1 MIIKKSEIKLVGST
15 EEVLLQPPEPFKF
28 DGEIDPVAF
37 SNILFE
43 KMRDYHGLGLSANQV
58 GLNLR
63 AFVIGNDDFR
73 MNVFN
78 PEIVKVSDDMILM
91 EEGCLSFPGVF
102 LKVQRPTTIKVRYQ
116 NAKGELMEEDY
127 NGLTARIF
135 LHEYDHMQ
143 GITMQSR
150 VSKLKWDMA
159 TKKVVKRTKRIIKKH
174 VQQNLTNIKNTMEQN
189 GNPQR
194 IS

>member
-1 MIIKKSEIKLVGST
+1 MIIKKSAINLVSST
-15 EEVLLQPPEPFKF
+15 EDILYTPPDPFVF

-37 SNILFE
+37 SNVLFE

-73 MNVFN
+73 MSVFN
-78 PEIVKVSDDMILM
+78 PEIVSVSDDMTLM

-116 NAKGELMEEDY
+116 NAKGELLEEDY

-159 TKKVVKRTKRIIKKH
+159 TKKVVKRTKKIIKKH
-174 VQQNLTNIKNTMEQN
+174 VQQNLNNIKKTIDDNT
-189 GNPQR
+189 QR

>member
-1 MIIKKSEIKLVGST
+1 MIIKKSEIKLVDNT
-15 EEVLLQPPEPFKF
+15 EDILHEPPEPFKF

-37 SNILFE
+37 SNVLFE

-73 MNVFN
+73 MSVFN
-78 PEIVKVSDDMILM
+78 PEIVSVSSDTTLM

-116 NAKGELMEEDY
+116 NPKGELVEEDY

-159 TKKVVKRTKRIIKKH
+159 TKKVAKKNKKIVKKY
-174 VQQNLTNIKNTMEQN
+174 VQQSLINLQKTIAQNDNT
-189 GNPQR
+189 QR
-194 IS
+194 VS

>member
-1 MIIKKSEIKLVGST
+1 
-15 EEVLLQPPEPFKF
+15 
-28 DGEIDPVAF
+28 
-37 SNILFE
+37 
-43 KMRDYHGLGLSANQV
+43 MRDYHGLGLSANQV

-73 MNVFN
+73 MSVFN
-78 PEIVKVSDDMILM
+78 PEIVSVSSDTTLM

-116 NAKGELMEEDY
+116 NPKGELVEEDY

-159 TKKVVKRTKRIIKKH
+159 TKKVAKKNKKIVKKY
-174 VQQNLTNIKNTMEQN
+174 VQQSLINLQKTMEQN
-189 GNPQR
+189 DNTQR
-194 IS
+194 VS

>member
-37 SNILFE
+37 SNVLFE

-73 MNVFN
+73 LSVFN
-78 PEIVKVSDDMILM
+78 PEIVNVSDDMILM

-116 NAKGELMEEDY
+116 NTKGELMEEDY

-159 TKKVVKRTKRIIKKH
+159 TKKVVKKTKKIIKKH
-174 VQQNLTNIKNTMEQN
+174 VQQNLNNIKNTMEQN

>member
-37 SNILFE
+37 SNVLFE

>member
-78 PEIVKVSDDMILM
+78 PEIVKVSDEMILM

-116 NAKGELMEEDY
+116 NAKGELTEEDY

-159 TKKVVKRTKRIIKKH
+159 TKKVVKRTKKIIKKH

>member
-1 MIIKKSEIKLVGST
+1 MIIKKSEVKLVGST

-37 SNILFE
+37 SNVLFE

>member
-1 MIIKKSEIKLVGST
+1 MIIKKSEIKLVNSS
-15 EEVLLQPPEPFKF
+15 EDILHVPPEPFVF
-28 DGEIDPVAF
+28 DGEIDPVAL

-43 KMRDYHGLGLSANQV
+43 KMQDYSGLGLSANQV

-63 AFVIGNDDFR
+63 VFVIGTDSFR
-73 MNVFN
+73 LNVFN
-78 PEIVKVSDDMILM
+78 PEIVSVSKDSVLM

-102 LKVQRPTTIKVRYQ
+102 LKVQRPSTIKVRYQ
-116 NAKGELMEEDY
+116 NPKGELMEQEF
-127 NGLTARIF
+127 NGLTARVF

-159 TKKVVKRTKRIIKKH
+159 TKKVAKKTKKIIKKH
-174 VQQNLTNIKNTMEQN
+174 VQQNLINIKKEMTENVNT
-189 GNPQR
+189 QR